1 MRFVKTILISAIAI
15 YCTTGFQLV
24 SKYGLAKAVAIT
36 LAGSTLTA
44 FTVEVLAII
53 NKLNKK

>member
-1 MRFVKTILISAIAI
+1 MRFLKILLVSAIAI
-15 YCTTGFQLV
+15 YCAIGFQLV

-36 LAGSTLTA
+36 LAGATLTA
-44 FTVEVLAII
+44 FTVEALAII